1 MTDSLSSRP
10 KLTAKLWGLLVTLI
24 LLVGV
29 LAACSGA
36 TPGPEP
42 TDPDAPAINITGPSE
57 ESVVSQ
63 DNVLVTGVLNDNVT
77 AMNYTL
83 NNGRVWDVPFSNN
96 EYAFPIKGLL
106 GGKNEL
112 KVTVSNADGDTVV
125 VIIIIIFNPDAG
137 GKMADTFYV
146 SNNGPQNAGEVDTFD
161 EDFDQQNTFFSGNN
175 EGVELDRFGDLYHA
189 GDGDNGPSIRII
201 SQFYLREGG
210 SFDPGRDREIKGDQ
224 TGLVAPKGIDLAE
237 DEGFILVA
245 DFGADPGNDN
255 LKIFNTSDSGN
266 VSPVG
271 TTSLAVKPWDLAYDE
286 ESDRLFVALTD
297 GTVAVFDRY
306 LQQGDFGSDGP
317 DTVLTP
323 VDRRGDKI
331 SDNLHGI
338 AYDALKDAL
347 VVTDV
352 GDAAVADDGGIYV
365 IHDAGKA
372 GKRGGK
378 VIPGRTIF
386 GPDTLLGNPVD
397 IILNG
402 DEARVM
408 EKAGDKLLVFENIF
422 YGKSG
427 EVEPDLAVNEAKPES
442 IVAARDD
449 YDDKPGQPNPPGD
462 GFDSDFDLNVY
473 VSNNGPDNAGEVDT
487 FDEDFGGPESTF
499 FSGNNEGVDLDVL
512 GNLYHAGDGEN
523 GPSLRIIAQL
533 RNRDDGGMYQDNVD
547 REIKGDKTG
556 LVAPKGFD
564 IADKAGYLIVAD
576 FGDGNLKIFGTAA
589 DGNVAPVAVTSLNVK
604 PWDVSY
610 DEDGDRLFVALTDGT
625 VAVFEKYLGRDDRG
639 RGNDRSFG
647 KNGPDRIITPV
658 DDNGDKIS
666 TNLHGIFYTDEF
678 YTDKGSLVVTDVG
691 DAGVADDGSIYV
703 FNDVNKARGRS
714 SSNLRPDRVIRGPAT
729 MLGNPVDVI
738 VNGDEAR
745 IAEKARDLLLIFD
758 DIFGGDSGNVAPD
771 LMVAETKPESLV
783 AEDADF
789 MLMNPDV
796 TDIDDADTMIDGI
809 FAVSNTPEA
818 GSRGRSNR
826 DDGNE
831 FLVKLDTNL
840 SSSIRA
846 EFDTRDATANPEN
859 ITFDLSGDAYVTFD
873 NGMTPSQGG
882 ILVVNRLA
890 GSRDG
895 DSYDPSRDRTIVG
908 DQTGLVAPKGLDV
921 VSAKG
926 LVIVADFG
934 DKNIKVFSAQTGGN
948 VAPLYVTSDLG
959 SDMRSVW
966 DLDYDPADD
975 RLFVAATDGTV
986 LVYDDYTATMG
997 AGGPDRVITPTNGNK
1012 KVSVNLHGVVHV
1024 ASADGYDTL
1033 ILSDV
1038 GDAASNADG
1047 QLFVVA
1053 DAGAVDGDTAV
1064 TAQIGGPKSTL
1075 GNPVDITFDGEDL
1088 YVAEKT
1094 KDTVLRFD
1102 DILKRRGKQDVRPDR
1117 SVTVDNVESV
1127 ALAPEYLTDFR

>member
-1 MTDSLSSRP
+1 MTDSPKRP
-10 KLTAKLWGLLVTLI
+10 NAARLWSLLVTLI

-36 TPGPEP
+36 PTPGP
-42 TDPDAPAINITGPSE
+42 DPDAPAINITGPSE

-63 DNVLVTGVLNDNVT
+63 DNVVVTGVLNDNVT
-77 AMNYTL
+77 AMNYAL
-83 NNGRVWDVPFSNN
+83 NGGQGQDVAFSDN
-96 EYAFPIKGLL
+96 EYAFPITGLL
-106 GGKNEL
+106 NGKNEIT
-112 KVTVSNADGDTVV
+112 VTVSNADGDTVV

-137 GKMADTFYV
+137 GDVADTFYV

-175 EGVELDRFGDLYHA
+175 EGVDLDRFGDLYHA
-189 GDGDNGPSIRII
+189 GDGDNGPSIRIV

-210 SFDPGRDREIKGDQ
+210 SFDPSQDREIKGDQ

-245 DFGADPGNDN
+245 DFGADPGSDN
-255 LKIFNTSDSGN
+255 LKIFNTSDSGD

-271 TTSLAVKPWDLAYDE
+271 TTSLAVKPWDLAYDG

-317 DTVLTP
+317 DAVLTP

-372 GKRGGK
+372 GKRDGK

-408 EKAGDKLLVFENIF
+408 EKAGDKLLVFDNIF

-427 EVEPDLAVNEAKPES
+427 EVEPDLAVNETKPES

-449 YDDKPGQPNPPGD
+449 YDAKPGQPNPPAG

-473 VSNNGPDNAGEVDT
+473 LSNNGPDNAGDVDT
-487 FDEDFGGPESTF
+487 FDEAFNLKDTF
-499 FSGNNEGVDLDVL
+499 VSGNNEGVDLDVL
-512 GNLYHAGDGEN
+512 GNLYHAGDGDN
-523 GPSLRIIAQL
+523 GPSIRIVSQI

-564 IADKAGYLIVAD
+564 IADEAGYLIVAD
-576 FGDGNLKIFGTAA
+576 FGDKNLKVYGSAA
-589 DGNVAPVAVTSLNVK
+589 DGNVAPVAVTQV
-604 PWDVSY
+604 PAAAWDVAY
-610 DEDGDRLFVALTDGT
+610 DSVHDRLFAALTDGT
-625 VAVFEKYLGRDDRG
+625 VGVFDRYLEK
-639 RGNDRSFG
+639 SFG
-647 KNGPDRIITPV
+647 AGGPTKIITPV
-658 DDNGDKIS
+658 DDGGKKIS
-666 TNLHGIFYTDEF
+666 TNLHGVAYAQDRNT
-678 YTDKGSLVVTDVG
+678 LVVTDVG
-691 DAGVADDGSIYV
+691 DAGVADDGSLYV
-703 FNDVNKARGRS
+703 L
-714 SSNLRPDRVIRGPAT
+714 SNASRINGKVKPDRVVRGPAT

-738 VNGDEAR
+738 LNGDEAR
-745 IAEKARDLLLIFD
+745 IAEKARDKLLIFD
-758 DIFGGDSGNVAPD
+758 KVFSGDSGDVAPD
-771 LMVAETKPESLV
+771 LMVDELKPESLV
-783 AEDADF
+783 AEDAAF
-789 MLMNPDV
+789 RLTNPDV
-796 TDIDDADTMIDGI
+796 TD
-809 FAVSNTPEA
+809 V
-818 GSRGRSNR
+818 
-826 DDGNE
+826 DDGGTM
-831 FLVKLDTNL
+831 LDAVFATSNVPDAGTDFVVGLEPDL
-840 SSSIRA
+840 SGQTST
-846 EFDTRDATANPEN
+846 FDTTGATVNPEN

-873 NGMTPSQGG
+873 NGMTPSEGG

-895 DSYDPSRDRTIVG
+895 GNFDASRDRTIQG

-926 LVIVADFG
+926 LAIVADFG
-934 DKNIKVFSAQTGGN
+934 DKNVKVFSTQTGGN
-948 VAPLYVTSDLG
+948 VAPLYVTNDLG
-959 SDMRSVW
+959 SDTRSVW
-966 DLDYDPADD
+966 DLDYDPGND

-986 LVYDDYTATMG
+986 LVYDDYTDGGG
-997 AGGPDRVITPTNGNK
+997 ASGPTRVITPTVNGAK
-1012 KVSVNLHGVVHV
+1012 ASVNLHGVVHV
-1024 ASADGYDTL
+1024 SSAAGYSGDVL

-1047 QLFVVA
+1047 QLFTLE
-1053 DAGAVDGDTAV
+1053 DAGTASGNVAVR
-1064 TAQIGGPKSTL
+1064 AQIGGPNSTL
-1075 GNPVDITFDGEDL
+1075 GNPVDITFDGDNL

-1102 DILKRRGKQDVRPDR
+1102 NILNQTGQKDVSPDK
-1117 SVTVDNVESV
+1117 SVKVDNVESV